1 MIDRSQFTPDGDN
14 PPFAVPIDDLCT
26 VPTEWMAILL
36 ADLLIGDRDPSKMD
50 VLEIGTGSGYQ
61 TAVLAERCRSVLSI
75 DLHTADDVA
84 GKLPDHVGLMKGN
97 GYEID
102 TGEEF
107 DGVLVTFG
115 SKAVS
120 PIWFKQV
127 KNGGRLVVPIESGG
141 MCRISVYE
149 KVGSGI
155 VLIDVAGYAGFTP
168 GAEA

>member
-1 MIDRSQFTPDGDN
+1 MINRSSFTPDGDN

-61 TAVLAERCRSVLSI
+61 TAVLAERCRSVVSI
-75 DLHTADDVA
+75 DLQTSDAVA
-84 GKLPDHVGLMKGN
+84 KKLPDHVALIKGN
-97 GYEID
+97 GYEVD
-102 TGEEF
+102 TEEQF

-115 SKAVS
+115 SKWVS
-120 PIWFKQV
+120 PIWCKQV
-127 KNGGRLVVPIESGG
+127 RNGGRLVVPIEIGG
-141 MCRISVYE
+141 TCRISVYE
-149 KVGSGI
+149 KVGGGI
-155 VLIDVAGYAGFTP
+155 VLIDVAAYAAFTP

>member
-1 MIDRSQFTPDGDN
+1 MPDRSLFTPDGDN

-26 VPTEWMAILL
+26 VPTEWMAMLL
-36 ADLLIGDRDPSKMD
+36 ADLLIGDRDASKMD

-61 TAVLAERCRSVLSI
+61 TAVLAERCRSIVSI
-75 DLHTADDVA
+75 DLQTTEEVA
-84 GKLPDHVGLMKGN
+84 QRLPDHVALMKGN
-97 GYEID
+97 GYEVD
-102 TGEEF
+102 TGEQF

-120 PIWFKQV
+120 PIWFRQV
-127 KNGGRLVVPIESGG
+127 KNGGRLVVPIEVGG
-141 MCRISVYE
+141 TCQISVYE

-155 VLIDVAGYAGFTP
+155 ILIDVAAYAGFTP